1 MITQRNVLKRGN
13 ARLKLLCEE
22 LVRLLRLYITP
33 NIRLTGRQRL
43 RKLRIDSLLSFI
55 LLVLLIILALQCV
68 LIYYKVHRSIH
79 VENVTYARTGLT
91 SLSCYSN
98 YKDTTLCCAEKPYL
112 ITSFINSSKNP
123 VETYECYKF
132 KDID

>member
-1 MITQRNVLKRGN
+1 MRRNRF
-13 ARLKLLCEE
+13 KLLYKK
-22 LVRLLRLYITP
+22 LVRLLKLYLTP

-43 RKLRIDSLLSFI
+43 KKLRGDKLLSFI

-68 LIYYKVHRSIH
+68 HIYHKVHRSIH
-79 VENVTYARTGLT
+79 IENVTFTRTGYT

-98 YKDTTLCCAEKPYL
+98 YRGTILCCSDKPYL

-132 KDID
+132 KKLE